1 MKRNKRAQGLSLDM
15 IVIGAIS
22 IVVLVVIIT
31 IFVNSMTQT
40 GEKLEGGYTSCEGA
54 GKSLDA
60 DEQYNAT
67 VLSPFDMPAEYGS
80 VEELCRKMGGRVYTG
95 PLSDVSVSSGE
106 VCCYGESLN
115 LDLIQ

>member
-1 MKRNKRAQGLSLDM
+1 MKRDKRAQGLSLDM

-40 GEKLEGGYTSCEGA
+40 GEKLEGEYTSCVGL
-54 GKSLDA
+54 GKSLNA
-60 DEQYNAT
+60 DGQYEAM
-67 VLSPFDMPAEYGS
+67 VLSPFNMPSNYGS
-80 VEELCRKMGGRVYTG
+80 VEEWCRAEGGGKGRIYTG

-106 VCCYGESLN
+106 VCCYWESSEE
-115 LDLIQ
+115 

>member
-1 MKRNKRAQGLSLDM
+1 MKRNKSAQGLSLDM

-40 GEKLEGGYTSCEGA
+40 GEKLEGEYTSCA
-54 GKSLDA
+54 STGKSLDA
-60 DEQYNAT
+60 DGQYNAT
-67 VLSPFDMPAEYGS
+67 VLSPFNLPPGYGS
-80 VEELCRKMGGRVYTG
+80 VEEWCRDIGGRIYTG

-106 VCCYGESLN
+106 VCCYGKSLT
-115 LDLIQ
+115 I